1 MPTLEAAVE
10 LENTPTFE
18 AVRELSVPSSDEPRR
33 TLEYFYRFLQQDFR
47 TSEFLRIQTQFIQLR
62 SSLAMQSK
70 LNDDWDSYGAE
81 RPSPHT
87 VELTLRLLNKLRHEL
102 FLPVRLI
109 PSAEGGI
116 AAYFKAADRV
126 SYLEYRNSGEVILA
140 MYDQESEPDIRELT
154 ENDDDESRAIALI
167 RRHIRA

>member
-1 MPTLEAAVE
+1 MPTLELPIEQEDTVLNAIQQLAE
-10 LENTPTFE
+10 
-18 AVRELSVPSSDEPRR
+18 PSSDEPRNR
-33 TLEYFYRFLQQDFR
+33 RELFDSYIQEAFR
-47 TSEFLRIQTQFIQLR
+47 TSEFLQIQRRFIQLR

-70 LNDDWDSYGAE
+70 LSDDWDSYGAE

-116 AAYFKAADRV
+116 AAYFKADDRV

-140 MYDQESEPDIRELT
+140 MYDQHSEPDVRELT
-154 ENDDDESRAIALI
+154 ENDADESRAIALI
-167 RRHIRA
+167 REHIRA